1 MRSAV
6 RWVVAATGY
15 CLILSAALVV
25 SFVLA
30 WGCHHQRDTQDLLC
44 RLTSPPLGAILAI
57 GILVACH
64 VGATA
69 LAVSSAP
76 SQRSV
81 VGVVAVLAPLC
92 ILAVS
97 TWGQTAV
104 TFSYLSDLVVPVL
117 LVMPGAICALLLV
130 RYKGS
135 RRE

>member
-1 MRSAV
+1 VRSAV

-15 CLILSAALVV
+15 CLMLSAALVI

-44 RLTSPPLGAILAI
+44 RLTSPPVGAILAI
-57 GILVACH
+57 GLLVTCH
-64 VGATA
+64 AGATA
-69 LAVSSAP
+69 LAVLAAP
-76 SQRSV
+76 SHRSV
-81 VGVVAVLAPLC
+81 VGIVAVLAPLC

-97 TWGQTAV
+97 MWGQTAV

-117 LVMPGAICALLLV
+117 LVMPGAICALILV
-130 RYKGS
+130 RCKGS